1 MLRVILFFCLAFA
14 QFSPAAWAAS
24 RKEIKP
30 GSAIQ
35 PNEGYRF
42 EDQLGRVDHRV
53 IKLVGE
59 EKQKFLRHMAEATVL
74 SDFCP
79 MVQVDSDRF
88 QKDFDSL
95 ATSSTPRKPADQ
107 RDLENKL
114 MTYFGVYVGLLV
126 AEGTENDM
134 EFCELASKIQKNQGP
149 VSRYWV
155 APGSK
160 QAPVATPSTPAAK
173 Q

>member
-1 MLRVILFFCLAFA
+1 MLRVILFSCLAFT
-14 QFSPAAWAAS
+14 QLVPATWAAS
-24 RKEIKP
+24 KKEIKQ

-35 PNEGYRF
+35 PIERYRF

-59 EKQKFLRHMAEATVL
+59 EKQQSLRHMAEATVL

-79 MVQVDSDRF
+79 MVQVDKDRF
-88 QKDFDSL
+88 QKDFDGL

-126 AEGTENDM
+126 AEGTESDM
-134 EFCELASKIQKNQGP
+134 EFCELAGKIQKNQGP

-155 APGSK
+155 APASK
-160 QAPVATPSTPAAK
+160 ETPAATAITPAAK